1 MVRKSLFQRLEPW
14 DGQRVCDLYAGIG
27 TLGIEALSR
36 GARHVTF
43 VEDDPAVCAVLER
56 NLARASAG
64 DRSQVVPLGVESFLK
79 TTPQTFDVVL
89 ADPPYDTT
97 RWQDLQPVAERVL
110 APGGVFMMEL
120 AAGAPLPNDVDA
132 RVHGGTKVALWRL
145 PA

>member
-43 VEDDPAVCAVLER
+43 VEDDPAVRVVLER
-56 NLARASAG
+56 NLARVAAG
-64 DRSQVVPLGVESFLK
+64 DRSRVVALGVESFLE

-89 ADPPYDTT
+89 ADPPYHGTP
-97 RWQDLQPVAERVL
+97 WHDLQPSAARVL
-110 APGGVFMMEL
+110 VPGGVFMMEL
-120 AAGAPLPNDVDA
+120 AAGAPLPDDVDA